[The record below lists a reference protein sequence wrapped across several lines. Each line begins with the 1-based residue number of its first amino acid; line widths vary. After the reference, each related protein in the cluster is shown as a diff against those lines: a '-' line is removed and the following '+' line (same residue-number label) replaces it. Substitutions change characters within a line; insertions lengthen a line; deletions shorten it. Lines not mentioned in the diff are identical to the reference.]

1 MYCKVSGNILLY
13 REETKRFRED
23 SALKKFKNFVTGR
36 SKRGDDSKQREVGI
50 YHTDVGIYYRQR

>member
-1 MYCKVSGNILLY
+1 MLY